1 MGGPNLRVKKTLFF
15 GLHFLLLFL
24 ISSCGIDITV
34 VPKIIPGAS
43 NVFSPVSVSSPAY
56 TNSTTVNLTYG
67 NSPADYLEYC
77 LLEND
82 VDVLNCSWVAGT
94 LPSTFL
100 IDATEEVKV
109 ISAWIRNLEE
119 TSERVDSNQIVL
131 DTTNPV
137 LSLTSLTGGESLLG
151 GVSTS
156 ITWTGSDL
164 NPGTTPIRLEYSSD
178 NGATWNV
185 IENGVSNSGS
195 YNWTVPS
202 VTSILYLVR
211 VTMTDLA
218 GNFAAESS
226 TTNFLVNAS
235 SPVIS
240 VTAPNGG
247 ELYRGGSSRNITWTT
262 SGLPT
267 GVATIKLEYTTDGVF
282 YNLIS
287 AGETNDGS
295 YSWSVPVIDS
305 ATVKI
310 KATVTDSFAVETTDE
325 SNTNFE
331 IDSTAPS
338 TPTFLALQTP
348 STTPAQSNNPI
359 IRISGVS
366 FGNIVNLYANS
377 SCSSPSFKGSTTAAG
392 VTADVTSLSVG
403 SDITI
408 SFYATQTDPAGNE
421 SVCSTA
427 FVDYT
432 RDTTS
437 PILASATVTNSSPT
451 PTTTYNLSY
460 GAVTGTYTHYCIR
473 ENNTTVSGC
482 TWVSG
487 VLPASFSVTA
497 FSEAK
502 VLSIWL
508 RDFAGNVSARV
519 DTNSVTLNLGGNA
532 PVATNLIPTSFDED
546 TEEFITLV
554 YNDGDGDLATT
565 CAVSNLVNVTETT
578 ACSCTLGTCTVGVT
592 GTLNYFGSASFNYT
606 VTAAAQVSNAAS
618 ATLTIDSLDDA
629 PTISDIADQ
638 TTDLNTATS
647 AIGFLIGDV
656 DDVETC
662 ADVTGVSSLTSF
674 VANSSIVIAG
684 TAPNCTVTLTPENN
698 QTGLAVITLTVAKNG
713 LTNQDTFSLFVN
725 GVGWYQ
731 EAYVKA
737 ANNSAEDLFGLSTSL
752 SGDTL
757 AVGASGEDSNQT
769 TITNGNTASGDNSN
783 SNSGAVYVYKRTGSL
798 WAQEA
803 YIKAV
808 NNEVGDVFGRSTSL
822 SGDTLA
828 VGAYGEDS
836 NQTTITNGAIASLDN
851 SNLNSGAVYLYKRT
865 GSMWAQEAYIKAV
878 NNDAGDNFGQSTSLS
893 GDTLAVG
900 TASEN
905 SNQTTITN
913 GTTASGN
920 NSNPVSGAVYVYKRT
935 GNSWV
940 QEAYIKAVNNDE
952 WDGFGSGTSL
962 SGDTLAVGA
971 FGESSNQTTIT
982 NGATASGNNSNSA
995 SGAVYVYKRTGSLWA
1010 QEAYI
1015 KAVNNDGEDHFG
1027 YSTSLSGDTLA
1038 VGAYFEDSNQ
1048 TTITNGTTASGN
1060 NSNSA
1065 SGAVYLYKRTG
1076 SLWAQEAYIKAVN
1089 NDAGDGFGFSTSLS
1103 GDTLAVGAFGESSN
1117 QTTITNGA
1125 TASGNNSNSAR
1136 GAVYL
1141 YKRTGSL
1148 WVQEAY
1154 IKAVNN
1160 DAADYFG
1167 YSTSLSGDTLAVG
1180 AIYEDSNQTTI
1191 SNGTS
1196 ASSNNSNSNSGAVYI
1211 YRNNARLFDPS
1222 EFISSANS
1230 ISSITLTW
1238 SSAGLQAT
1246 GYKIAYNLG
1255 LTPPANCSL
1264 GTVVDVGNVLTT
1276 TISGLLSSAFYS
1288 FRICSYDATLTM
1300 AQGYTSTFNTASA
1313 TSEITNL
1320 SLTPSL
1326 NTIDLTWSSGGGT
1339 TTGFVIAY
1347 QTGFDAPADCSSGT
1361 VIDVG
1366 NVLTYSVGSLSPSTQ
1381 YAFRVCSYDSLMTNS
1396 FGVAGTART
1405 LDLGWNQEA
1414 YIKAVNGEATDYFG
1428 SRSSLSGDTLAVG
1441 AYGEDS
1447 NQTTITNGS
1456 SASSDNSNA
1465 LSGAVYVYKRSG
1477 TTWTQEAYIKAV
1489 NSDANDR
1496 FGNSLSLSGETL
1508 AVGSFYEASNQTSI
1522 TNGTTASSN
1531 NSIPESGAVY
1541 VYKRTGSAWAQEAYI
1556 KAVNNNSEDRFGY
1569 NVSLSG
1575 DTLAVGVV
1583 QEDSNQTTITNGATA
1598 SSDNSTFSSGAVY
1611 IYKRSGS
1618 SWTQQ
1623 AYIKATNNN
1632 LNDAFGASLS
1642 LSGDSLSVGAY
1653 NESSN
1658 QVVITNGVN
1667 ASSDNS
1673 NNASGAVYVYRRVGL
1688 SWFQEAYIKT
1698 ANNNANDLFGFSTSL
1713 SGDLLSVG
1721 AYQEDSN
1728 QTTITNGATASAD
1741 NSNTSS
1747 GAVYIYKRTGISW
1760 AQEAYIKA
1768 ANSNSNDVFGFS
1780 TSLSGDTLVVG
1791 AYGEDSN
1798 QTIITNGITAST
1810 DNSKIETGAVYVYK
1824 RTGIS
1829 WAQEAYIKA
1838 INSDSYDFFGSHVV
1852 VSGDTIAVGA
1862 SGDDSNQTIII
1873 NGTSASYDNSQSQSG
1888 AVYIY
1893 RNNARLFDPPEF
1905 LVASKTL
1912 TSLTLSWNRS
1922 GQKTV
1927 GYKIAYSIG
1936 STPPA
1941 DCSIGTVVNVG
1952 NFLTTTISSLA
1963 YATQYSFRICSY
1975 DVSDNL
1981 SEGVTSSF
1989 YTETYTPEVLS
2000 FTASPTKY
2008 TTTLNWTSG
2017 GGATAGFKIAYQT
2030 GTTAPINCA
2039 SGTVVDVGN
2048 VSTYQVTS
2056 LNPATDYA
2064 FRICSYDSSNRLS
2077 IGMTTSTTTLD
2088 GWEQEAYIKASNG
2101 EANDLFGNTTSL
2113 SGDTLAV
2120 GAYGEDSNQT
2130 TITNGS
2136 SASTDNSNAFSGA
2149 VYVYK
2154 RSGTTWTQEAYIK
2167 AVNNANSDFFGVT
2180 VLLSG
2185 DILSVGTTNEDS
2197 NLTTI
2202 TNGTTASSDNSNEN
2216 SGAVYV
2222 YKRSGNSWAQEA
2234 YIKAANND
2242 ANDYFGTSVSLSGNT
2257 LAVGAIW
2264 EDSNQTTITNGIS
2277 ASGNNSNTASGAV
2290 YIYKRTG
2297 ISWAQEAYIKAV
2309 NNDAGDNFGSS
2320 VSLSGDSLAV
2330 GALGEDSNQ
2339 TTITSG
2345 VLASVDNSNTDNS
2358 GAVYLYRRHGSS
2370 WFQEAYIKAVNNDLG
2385 DFFGARV
2392 ALSGDTLAVG
2402 ATSEDSNQTTITN
2415 GASAS
2420 SNNSNSDSG
2429 AVYLYK
2435 RTENLWA
2442 QEAYV
2447 KASNNDAGDSFGN
2460 VNLSGDS
2467 LIVGVSLEDSNQST
2481 ITNGTTASND
2491 NSNPWSGAVYVYK
2504 RTGNSWAQ
2512 EAYIKAVN
2520 NDLNDLFGSST
2531 SVSGDTIAIGSP
2543 GEDSNQT
2550 TITNGTT
2557 ASSNNSNFSSGAVYI
2572 YRNNNKL
2579 YDPGEFIASAKTTT
2593 SLTLTWTSAGAFA
2606 TGYKLFYNTGLTPPS
2621 ACFVGTQIDTGTAL
2635 TTSVSGLQ
2643 PSTYY
2648 SFRICTYDALTNI
2661 TQGYTST
2668 FHTALASPEVLSIS
2682 STEAK
2687 RAITLNWTSG
2697 GGATTGFKIARSLTN
2712 NLEPNCSNGTVVDVG
2727 NVSTYTVTSLT
2738 PGTDY
2743 YFKICSYDV
2752 SNVESLGI
2760 PYQARTLEPG
2770 WEQQAYIKAVNNNVN
2785 DYFGAST
2792 SLSGDTLAIGT
2803 GSEDSSLTTITNGVT
2818 ASNDNSSTNSGA
2830 VYIYKR
2836 TGSSW
2841 TQEAYIKAV
2850 NNGVSDQ
2857 FGKSV
2862 SLNDNTLAVGADDDS
2877 NQTTI
2882 TNGAT
2887 ASNDN
2892 SSGDSGAVYIY
2903 KRTGSSWAQEAYIKA
2918 VNNDNTTYFGSEISL
2933 NGNTLVVGSY
2943 KEYSNQTTIING
2955 PTASTD
2961 NSNGG
2966 SGAAY
2971 VYKRTGTT
2979 WTQEAYIKAVN
2990 GEAEDFFGLS
3000 ISLSGDTLA
3009 VGSLEDSN
3017 QTTITN
3023 GSTASSDNSN
3033 NESGAVYI
3041 YKRTGSSWFQEA
3053 YIKAANNDVSDR
3065 FGSNISLNGDSLAVG
3080 SVGEDSNQS
3089 IITNG
3094 STASSDNSNSSSG
3107 AVYIY
3112 KRAGSYWAQEAYI
3125 KAANNDAVDLFGG
3138 RSDLS
3143 GDTLAVGAD
3152 EEGSNQ
3158 TTITNGT
3165 TASSNNSSLRSGAVY
3180 VYKRAGTT
3188 WVQEAYIKAVNNDG
3202 GDDFGRS
3209 TSISG
3214 DTIAIGAPLEDS
3226 NLITITNGSTASS
3239 DNSSEESGAVYIYTN
3254 PDRLFDPSD
3263 VFYSAQTLFSLTL
3276 NWSSGGT
3283 NAVGYKIAFAVGLIA
3298 PADCSAGLDVG
3309 NVLTYN
3315 YSALSESTQYSFRIC
3330 SYDINGNLSQGV
3342 TQTFQ
3347 TLSQSPE
3354 VLSMDIITDDNTATL
3369 SWISGGGSTSGFV
3382 IAYQASTPPDNCTSG
3397 TLVDVLNVS
3406 TYQIT
3411 GLQSGTTYGFRLCS
3425 YTGAQPTSVGITRL
3439 ATTTGSAAGW
3449 IQEAYIKPFNSEAG
3463 DYFGRSVSISGDQLA
3478 VGADGEA
3485 NGAQTILVSSTP
3497 QASDGSDNSSRDS
3510 GAVYLFNRTGVNW
3523 EPQAYIKSINS
3534 TRDQR
3539 FGYNVSLVGD
3549 QLAVAAIG
3557 EASSEITIDDS
3568 TNASSDI
3575 SNPNSGAVYLYQWDG
3590 TTWLQKAYIKASNS
3604 EAADEFGESMIF
3616 DGRTLVVGVPN
3627 EDSNETTIS
3636 QGRRASTDNSATES
3650 GAVYIYSVDSK
3661 NTVEEAYIKAVNG
3674 RRNYFFGNSVSLSGD
3689 TIAVGSPGEASNET
3703 TINDGTSV
3711 STDSSQQ
3718 NTGAVYIYQRRDGIW
3733 DLQSYIKA
3741 SNADSGDRF
3750 GENLSLSGD
3759 VLAVGAIKEASNQ
3772 TTITN
3777 GSPASSNNDKGNS
3790 GAVYIYS
3797 RDRTTWSEK
3806 AYLKV
3811 DNADSYDQFGDRV
3824 ILSGDTLVVG
3834 ATYEDSNQTTIT
3846 NGPTSSSD
3854 NSSPNSG
3861 AVYLFKRVA
3870 QAWSQVG
3877 YIKPPFNSEVQFGS
3891 QLDLSGDTLV
3901 VGSFQE
3907 ASNQTTITNG
3917 TTASN
3922 DVSSVDSGA
3931 VYVYRNQF
3939 ELFDPGKVRI
3949 DRPDSSTISIT
3960 WDKAG
3965 SQAVSYA
3972 ISAKVGNSSPTN
3984 CVNGDINVTTTQLTY
3999 DLTGLDGDTE
4009 YSFRICSVDGSS
4021 NYSSG
4026 VTMTVRTSP

>member
-1 MGGPNLRVKKTLFF
+1 MKKTLFF
-15 GLHFLLLFL
+15 ELHFLLLFL

-56 TNSTTVNLTYG
+56 TNSTTINLTYG

-109 ISAWIRNLEE
+109 ISTWIRNLEE

-137 LSLTSLTGGESLLG
+137 LSLTSLNGGQSLLG
-151 GVSTS
+151 GVVAS

-164 NPGTTPIRLEYSSD
+164 NPGTTPMRLEYSSD

-185 IENGVSNSGS
+185 IENAISNSGS

-218 GNFAAESS
+218 GNFVTESS
-226 TTNFLVNAS
+226 TTNFLVNAT
-235 SPVIS
+235 SPVIT

-247 ELYRGGSSRNITWTT
+247 QLYRGGSSRSITWTT
-262 SGLPT
+262 SGLPA
-267 GVATIKLEYTTDGVF
+267 GAASIKLEYTTDGTF

-287 AGETNDGS
+287 GGETNDGT

-310 KATVTDSFAVETTDE
+310 KATVTDSFAAETTDE

-338 TPTFLALQTP
+338 APAFLALETP
-348 STTPAQSNNPI
+348 STTPAQSNTPI

-451 PTTTYNLSY
+451 PTTTYNLTY

-487 VLPASFSVTA
+487 VLPATFSVTA

-519 DTNSVTLNLGGNA
+519 DTNSVILNLGGNA
-532 PVATNLIPTSFDED
+532 PVANNLIPTSFDED
-546 TEEFITLV
+546 TEELITLV

-565 CAVSNLVNVTETT
+565 CALSSLVNVTETT

-618 ATLTIDSLDDA
+618 GTLTIDSVDDA

-656 DDVETC
+656 DDAITC

-698 QTGLAVITLTVAKNG
+698 ETGLAVITLTITKNG

-737 ANNSAEDLFGLSTSL
+737 ANNDAGDNFGRMTSLSGDNLAVGASLESSNQTTITNGATASGDNSNGYSGAVYLYKRTGSSWVQEAYIKAINNDADDGFGYSTSL

-757 AVGASGEDSNQT
+757 AVGALGEDSNQT
-769 TITNGNTASGDNSN
+769 TITNGATASLNNSIP
-783 SNSGAVYVYKRTGSL
+783 STGAVYIFKRTGSS
-798 WAQEA
+798 WTQEA

-808 NNEVGDVFGRSTSL
+808 NNGPYDIFGSSTSL

-828 VGAYGEDS
+828 VGALGEDS
-836 NQTTITNGAIASLDN
+836 NQTTITNGGTASTDN
-851 SNLNSGAVYLYKRT
+851 SNQQSGAVYIYKRT
-865 GSMWAQEAYIKAV
+865 GSSWIQEAYIKAV
-878 NNDAGDNFGQSTSLS
+878 NNNISDQFGANTSLSGDTLAVGASNEDSNQTTITNGTTASTDNSGSENGAIYIYKRTGNSWTQEAYIKSANNDANDQFGQSTSLS

-900 TASEN
+900 VPSE
-905 SNQTTITN
+905 
-913 GTTASGN
+913 
-920 NSNPVSGAVYVYKRT
+920 
-935 GNSWV
+935 
-940 QEAYIKAVNNDE
+940 D
-952 WDGFGSGTSL
+952 
-962 SGDTLAVGA
+962 
-971 FGESSNQTTIT
+971 SNQTTIT
-982 NGATASGNNSNSA
+982 NGATASGNNSNSN
-995 SGAVYVYKRTGSLWA
+995 SGAVYLYKRTESLWA

-1015 KAVNNDGEDHFG
+1015 KSANNDSNDNFG
-1027 YSTSLSGDTLA
+1027 VSTSLSGDTLA
-1038 VGAYFEDSNQ
+1038 VGARSED
-1048 TTITNGTTASGN
+1048 
-1060 NSNSA
+1060 
-1065 SGAVYLYKRTG
+1065 
-1076 SLWAQEAYIKAVN
+1076 
-1089 NDAGDGFGFSTSLS
+1089 
-1103 GDTLAVGAFGESSN
+1103 SN

-1125 TASGNNSNSAR
+1125 TASGNNSNSNS
-1136 GAVYL
+1136 GAVYV
-1141 YKRTGSL
+1141 YKRTGSS
-1148 WVQEAY
+1148 WAQEAY
-1154 IKAVNN
+1154 LKASNN
-1160 DAADYFG
+1160 DASDSFG

-1180 AIYEDSNQTTI
+1180 ANFESSNQTTI
-1191 SNGTS
+1191 TNGTS
-1196 ASSNNSNSNSGAVYI
+1196 ASSNNSNSTSGAVYI

-1238 SSAGLQAT
+1238 SQAGLKAT

-1313 TSEITNL
+1313 TPEITNL

-1361 VIDVG
+1361 VVDVG
-1366 NVLTYSVGSLSPSTQ
+1366 NVTTYSEGSLSPSTQ
-1381 YAFRVCSYDSLMTNS
+1381 YAFRVCSYDGLMTNS
-1396 FGVAGTART
+1396 FGVTGTTRT

-1456 SASSDNSNA
+1456 SASTDNSNA

-1598 SSDNSTFSSGAVY
+1598 SSDNSNFASGAVY
-1611 IYKRSGS
+1611 LYKRSGS

-1632 LNDAFGASLS
+1632 IVDAFGISLS
-1642 LSGDSLSVGAY
+1642 LSGDSLSVGAS

-1658 QVVITNGVN
+1658 QVVITNGIN

-1673 NNASGAVYVYRRVGL
+1673 NNASGAVYVYRRLGNT
-1688 SWFQEAYIKT
+1688 WFQEAYIKA
-1698 ANNNANDLFGFSTSL
+1698 ANNNANDFFGYSTSL

-1747 GAVYIYKRTGISW
+1747 GAVYIYKRNGISWTQEAYIKAANSNTGDVFGFSTSLSGNTLVVGAYAEDSSQITITNGVAASADNSKSNTGAVYVYKRTGSAW

-1768 ANSNSNDVFGFS
+1768 ANSDS
-1780 TSLSGDTLVVG
+1780 TDLYGSHVDLSGDTIVVG
-1791 AYGEDSN
+1791 ASVEDSN
-1798 QTIITNGITAST
+1798 QSTITNGTTASA
-1810 DNSKIETGAVYVYK
+1810 DNSNSSSGAVYV
-1824 RTGIS
+1824 
-1829 WAQEAYIKA
+1829 
-1838 INSDSYDFFGSHVV
+1838 
-1852 VSGDTIAVGA
+1852 
-1862 SGDDSNQTIII
+1862 
-1873 NGTSASYDNSQSQSG
+1873 
-1888 AVYIY
+1888 Y

-1905 LVASKTL
+1905 VVSARNL
-1912 TSLTLSWNRS
+1912 TSLTLSWNQA

-1927 GYKIAYSIG
+1927 GYKIAYSLG

-1941 DCSIGTVVNVG
+1941 DCSVGTVVDVG
-1952 NFLTTTISSLA
+1952 NVLTTTISPLT
-1963 YATQYSFRICSY
+1963 YASQYSFRICSY
-1975 DVSDNL
+1975 DVSNNL
-1981 SEGVTSSF
+1981 SQGVTSSF
-1989 YTETYTPEVLS
+1989 YTETYSPEVLS

-2030 GTTAPINCA
+2030 GTTAPNDCA

-2048 VSTYQVTS
+2048 VSTHPITG
-2056 LNPATDYA
+2056 LTPATNYA
-2064 FRICSYDSSNRLS
+2064 FRICSYDGSNRLS
-2077 IGMTTSTTTLD
+2077 IGMTTNTTTLD
-2088 GWEQEAYIKASNG
+2088 GWEQEAYIKAVNAS
-2101 EANDLFGNTTSL
+2101 ANDYFGHMASL

-2130 TITNGS
+2130 SITNGATAS
-2136 SASTDNSNAFSGA
+2136 SNDALSSSGA
-2149 VYVYK
+2149 VYIYK
-2154 RSGTTWTQEAYIK
+2154 RSGSTWTQEAYIK
-2167 AVNNANSDFFGVT
+2167 AINSD
-2180 VLLSG
+2180 SG
-2185 DILSVGTTNEDS
+2185 DNFGAHVHLNGDTLAVQADQEDS
-2197 NLTTI
+2197 SQTTI
-2202 TNGTTASSDNSNEN
+2202 TNGATASSNNTLLT
-2216 SGAVYV
+2216 SGAVYIYV
-2222 YKRSGNSWAQEA
+2222 RSGSTWSQQA
-2234 YIKAANND
+2234 YIKASNANAD
-2242 ANDYFGTSVSLSGNT
+2242 DTLGICSISGNT
-2257 LAVGAIW
+2257 LAVGAFQEDSNQSIITNGTSAASSDNSLTDSGAVYIYSRSGATW
-2264 EDSNQTTITNGIS
+2264 TQQAYIKAKNVDAGDEFGRMVSLSEDSLVVAARYEDSGEVTITNGTLISTSNTSADQGAAYVYRRSGASWNQEAYIKSSNGESGDNLGYHVSLSGDTLAVGSYLEDSNQTTITNGS
-2277 ASGNNSNTASGAV
+2277 TASTNNSNQDSGAV
-2290 YIYKRTG
+2290 YVYSRTG
-2297 ISWAQEAYIKAV
+2297 TTWSQQAYLKA
-2309 NNDAGDNFGSS
+2309 S
-2320 VSLSGDSLAV
+2320 
-2330 GALGEDSNQ
+2330 
-2339 TTITSG
+2339 
-2345 VLASVDNSNTDNS
+2345 NS
-2358 GAVYLYRRHGSS
+2358 GS
-2370 WFQEAYIKAVNNDLG
+2370 G
-2385 DFFGARV
+2385 DFFGFKFS
-2392 ALSGDTLAVG
+2392 LSGNSLVVG
-2402 ATSEDSNQTTITN
+2402 AYLEDSNQTTITN
-2415 GASAS
+2415 GSTS
-2420 SNNSNSDSG
+2420 SS
-2429 AVYLYK
+2429 
-2435 RTENLWA
+2435 
-2442 QEAYV
+2442 
-2447 KASNNDAGDSFGN
+2447 
-2460 VNLSGDS
+2460 
-2467 LIVGVSLEDSNQST
+2467 
-2481 ITNGTTASND
+2481 D
-2491 NSNPWSGAVYVYK
+2491 NSRSNSGAVYVY
-2504 RTGNSWAQ
+2504 RRSGTTWSQ

-2520 NDLNDLFGSST
+2520 GDISDRFGW
-2531 SVSGDTIAIGSP
+2531 SVGLSGDSISVTAPYES
-2543 GEDSNQT
+2543 SQLL
-2550 TITNGTT
+2550 TITNGLT
-2557 ASSNNSNFSSGAVYI
+2557 ASSDNSRSQSGAVYI
-2572 YRNNNKL
+2572 YRDDNHL
-2579 YDPGEFIASAKTTT
+2579 YDPSEFFSTAKTTT
-2593 SLTLTWTSAGAFA
+2593 SLTLAWRSAGAKA
-2606 TGYKLFYNTGLTPPS
+2606 TGYKLFYNVGLIPPAACFTGTQFDAGSFLTAEITGLS
-2621 ACFVGTQIDTGTAL
+2621 
-2635 TTSVSGLQ
+2635 

-2648 SFRICTYDALTNI
+2648 SFRICTYDALNNI
-2661 TQGYTST
+2661 TEGYTTT
-2668 FHTALASPEVLSIS
+2668 FHTALASPEILSIS

-2687 RAITLNWTSG
+2687 RSITLNWTSG

-2727 NVSTYTVTSLT
+2727 NVSTYEVTSLT

-2752 SNVESLGI
+2752 TNVESLGI
-2760 PYQARTLEPG
+2760 SYQARTLELG
-2770 WEQQAYIKAVNNNVN
+2770 WEQQAYIKAANN
-2785 DYFGAST
+2785 DAGDFFGSST
-2792 SLSGDTLAIGT
+2792 SLSTNTLAVGT
-2803 GSEDSSLTTITNGVT
+2803 SYESSNQSIITNGAA
-2818 ASNDNSSTNSGA
+2818 ASGNNSNTNSGA
-2830 VYIYKR
+2830 VY
-2836 TGSSW
+2836 
-2841 TQEAYIKAV
+2841 V
-2850 NNGVSDQ
+2850 
-2857 FGKSV
+2857 
-2862 SLNDNTLAVGADDDS
+2862 
-2877 NQTTI
+2877 
-2882 TNGAT
+2882 
-2887 ASNDN
+2887 
-2892 SSGDSGAVYIY
+2892 Y

-2918 VNNDNTTYFGSEISL
+2918 VNNDANDLFGGTISL
-2933 NGNTLVVGSY
+2933 SGDSLAVGARW
-2943 KEYSNQTTIING
+2943 EDSNQTTITNG
-2955 PTASTD
+2955 ATASGN
-2961 NSNGG
+2961 NSNST
-2966 SGAAY
+2966 SGAVY
-2971 VYKRTGTT
+2971 VYKRIGSS
-2979 WTQEAYIKAVN
+2979 WAQEAYVKAVN
-2990 GEAEDFFGLS
+2990 NDAGDFFGRS

-3009 VGSLEDSN
+3009 VGASGEASN

-3023 GSTASSDNSN
+3023 GATASGNNSNGSSGAVYIYKRTGSMWAQEAYIKAVNNDAADYFGSSTSLSGDTLAVGAPYEFSNQTTITNGTTASGDNSN
-3033 NESGAVYI
+3033 NDSGAVYI

-3053 YIKAANNDVSDR
+3053 YLKAVNNDVEDKFGYSTSLSGDTLVVGAINEASD
-3065 FGSNISLNGDSLAVG
+3065 
-3080 SVGEDSNQS
+3080 QTT
-3089 IITNG
+3089 ITNG
-3094 STASSDNSNSSSG
+3094 TTASSNNSNAQSG
-3107 AVYIY
+3107 AVYVY
-3112 KRAGSYWAQEAYI
+3112 KRTGSSWAQEAYV
-3125 KAANNDAVDLFGG
+3125 KAANSNSSDAFGC
-3138 RSDLS
+3138 STSLS
-3143 GDTLAVGAD
+3143 GDTLVVGSFN
-3152 EEGSNQ
+3152 EGSNQ

-3165 TASSNNSSLRSGAVY
+3165 TASADNTNSGSGAVY
-3180 VYKRAGTT
+3180 VYKRTGNSWA
-3188 WVQEAYIKAVNNDG
+3188 QEAYIKAVNNNL
-3202 GDDFGRS
+3202 GDFFGYS
-3209 TSISG
+3209 LSVNG
-3214 DTIAIGAPLEDS
+3214 DTLAVGATGEDS
-3226 NLITITNGSTASS
+3226 NQITITNGATASS
-3239 DNSSEESGAVYIYTN
+3239 DNSNTDSGAVYIYTN

-3263 VFYSAQTLFSLTL
+3263 IFYSNQTINSLTL

-3283 NAVGYKIAFAVGLIA
+3283 NAVGYKIAFATGLIA

-3315 YSALSESTQYSFRIC
+3315 VVSLGESSQYSFRIC
-3330 SYDINGNLSQGV
+3330 SYDSLGNLSHGV
-3342 TQTFQ
+3342 VQTFQ
-3347 TLSQSPE
+3347 TKSHSPE
-3354 VLSMDIITDDNTATL
+3354 VLSLDIITDDNNATL
-3369 SWISGGGSTSGFV
+3369 SWTSGGGTTTGFV
-3382 IAYQASTPPDNCTSG
+3382 IAYQLYTPPDHCRG
-3397 TLVDVLNVS
+3397 TVIDVLNVS

-3425 YTGAQPTSVGITRL
+3425 YTGGLTASVGITRL

-3478 VGADGEA
+3478 VGADGED

-3497 QASDGSDNSSRDS
+3497 QASDGSDNSSRSS

-3534 TRDQR
+3534 TGDQR

-3557 EASSEITIDDS
+3557 EASSQTTIDDS
-3568 TNASSDI
+3568 TNASTDTR
-3575 SNPNSGAVYLYQWDG
+3575 NPNSGAVYLYQWDG
-3590 TTWLQKAYIKASNS
+3590 TTWLQKTYIKASNS
-3604 EAADEFGESMIF
+3604 EADDEFGESIIF
-3616 DGRTLVVGVPN
+3616 DGRTLVVGVPA
-3627 EDSNETTIS
+3627 EDSNETTIT
-3636 QGRRASTDNSATES
+3636 QGRQASSDNSVLES
-3650 GAVYIYSVDSK
+3650 GAVYIYSLNK
-3661 NTVEEAYIKAVNG
+3661 NNMVEEAYIKAVNG
-3674 RRNYFFGNSVSLSGD
+3674 QRDYLFGNSVSLSGD

-3703 TINDGTSV
+3703 TINDGTSI
-3711 STDSSQQ
+3711 STDRSQQ

-3777 GSPASSNNDKGNS
+3777 GSPASPNNDKGNS

-3797 RDRTTWSEK
+3797 RDRITWSEE
-3806 AYLKV
+3806 AYIKV
-3811 DNADSYDQFGDRV
+3811 DNADSGDNFGARLS
-3824 ILSGDTLVVG
+3824 LSGDTLAVG
-3834 ATYEDSNQTTIT
+3834 ATREDSNQTTIT

-3854 NSSPNSG
+3854 NSSSNSG

-3949 DRPDSSTISIT
+3949 DRPDSSTLSIT

-3972 ISAKVGNSSPTN
+3972 ISAKIGNRAPTN

-4026 VTMTVRTSP
+4026 VTMMVKTSP